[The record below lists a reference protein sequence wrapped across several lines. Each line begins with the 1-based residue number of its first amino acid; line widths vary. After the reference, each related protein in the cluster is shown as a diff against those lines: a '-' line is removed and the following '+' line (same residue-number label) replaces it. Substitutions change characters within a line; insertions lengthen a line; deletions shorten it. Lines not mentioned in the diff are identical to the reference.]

1 MAEMGRPE
9 IEWTRERAKLFEIL
23 MGIPFVTEEAV
34 ASVLEMSISTL
45 SRRLKEN
52 YGVTFD
58 ELKKEKHAG
67 MKLKLAGKQYE
78 TAMKGNVVMMVWL
91 GKQWLGQ
98 KDKQEIEQTNK
109 TIEIKIDK
117 EDESL

>member
-9 IEWTRERAKLFEIL
+9 IEWTKERAKLFETL

-58 ELKKEKHAG
+58 ELKREKHSG

-78 TAMKGNVVMMVWL
+78 LAMKGNVVMAIWL

-98 KDKQEIEQTNK
+98 RDKQEIEQTNK
-109 TIEIKIDK
+109 TIEIKIG
-117 EDESL
+117 EDEKDA